1 MNYITFCIISLIL
14 IMGCYLFLIRTQK
27 IKGIIINNPTNDCSN
42 CDGSNTKCE
51 QECMMEAAFKDIEY
65 FDDEE
70 LDVFKGKLSN
80 EYTDE
85 EAEMFTYVMETMNPK
100 EVKDWNRS
108 LCLRGINVP
117 DQIKDELFMLM
128 ET

>member
-1 MNYITFCIISLIL
+1 MSYVTFCVIALLIIT
-14 IMGCYLFLIRTQK
+14 GCYLLFAKTTRGEDIHV
-27 IKGIIINNPTNDCSN
+27 PTTDCSSCN
-42 CDGSNTKCE
+42 GANEKCE
-51 QECMMEAAFKDIEY
+51 QTCMMEASSNDIEY

-70 LDVFKGKLSN
+70 LDTFKGRASDS
-80 EYTDE
+80 YTDE
-85 EAEMFTYVMETMNPK
+85 EAEKFSYVMETMNPK

-117 DQIKDELFMLM
+117 DQIKDELFLLM

>member
-1 MNYITFCIISLIL
+1 M
-14 IMGCYLFLIRTQK
+14 
-27 IKGIIINNPTNDCSN
+27 PTADCSS
-42 CDGSNTKCE
+42 CDGISNKCE
-51 QECMMEAAFKDIEY
+51 QTCMMEASVKEIEY

-70 LDVFKGKLSN
+70 LDAFKGKASN

-85 EAEMFTYVMETMNPK
+85 EAETFSYVMETMNPK

-128 ET
+128 EA

>member
-1 MNYITFCIISLIL
+1 
-14 IMGCYLFLIRTQK
+14 
-27 IKGIIINNPTNDCSN
+27 
-42 CDGSNTKCE
+42 
-51 QECMMEAAFKDIEY
+51 MMEAAVKDIEY

>member
-1 MNYITFCIISLIL
+1 MSYIVFCVIALVIIT
-14 IMGCYLFLIRTQK
+14 GCYLLF
-27 IKGIIINNPTNDCSN
+27 IKTSNPDNVIVPTSDCSS
-42 CDGSNTKCE
+42 CDGSSDKCE
-51 QECMMEAAFKDIEY
+51 QTCMMEASLKEIEY

-70 LDVFKGKLSN
+70 LDAFKGKPSN

-85 EAEMFTYVMETMNPK
+85 EADMFSYVMETMNPK

-117 DQIKDELFMLM
+117 DQIKDEMFMLM